1 MDNRPVGVYDSG
13 LGGLTVW
20 REIRRQLP
28 EESLVYLGDGKNCPY
43 GARPADEIC
52 RLADEAVGRLVGAGC
67 KMVVVACNTATAA
80 AIDFLRRKYRQMP
93 IVGMEPAVKPAC
105 LNTRYGENIRVLTA
119 VGEGFV
125 ELVEEDREQS
135 PEAVETVRRVLE
147 PMIREGAD
155 QIVLGCTHYPFLL
168 PVFRQVIGE
177 RGVAVVDPSPAV
189 GRRVG
194 QLLDQYD
201 LRAEKGA
208 TANYGFLTFADE
220 AYRSRLECK
229 AFG

>member
-80 AIDFLRRKYRQMP
+80 AIDFLRRNIGR
-93 IVGMEPAVKPAC
+93 C
-105 LNTRYGENIRVLTA
+105 LSWGWN
-119 VGEGFV
+119 
-125 ELVEEDREQS
+125 
-135 PEAVETVRRVLE
+135 P
-147 PMIREGAD
+147 P
-155 QIVLGCTHYPFLL
+155 
-168 PVFRQVIGE
+168 
-177 RGVAVVDPSPAV
+177 
-189 GRRVG
+189 
-194 QLLDQYD
+194 
-201 LRAEKGA
+201 
-208 TANYGFLTFADE
+208 
-220 AYRSRLECK
+220 
-229 AFG
+229 

>member
-105 LNTRYGENIRVLTA
+105 LNTRSGVVGVL
-119 VGEGFV
+119 
-125 ELVEEDREQS
+125 
-135 PEAVETVRRVLE
+135 
-147 PMIREGAD
+147 
-155 QIVLGCTHYPFLL
+155 
-168 PVFRQVIGE
+168 
-177 RGVAVVDPSPAV
+177 
-189 GRRVG
+189 
-194 QLLDQYD
+194 
-201 LRAEKGA
+201 A
-208 TANYGFLTFADE
+208 TARSLDGDPLGKPASPCAPGVSAGRHRVDILVLFKNRLCKTEKNAVFEEAMKLFRFL
-220 AYRSRLECK
+220 
-229 AFG
+229 